1 MNEVPGMERIAGWV
15 KRWVDS
21 LFLRKAGNQMLSG
34 NLTVNG
40 DLTIPDKIIH
50 AGDTNTA
57 IRFPANDNVS
67 IETSGTER
75 LRIDSS
81 GDVGVNVAPSTA
93 AQVAVAS
100 GAASRVGLRV
110 HAAPSQT
117 AALQEWRDSS
127 GNRLARIGA
136 TGGLQS
142 SFVNIA
148 DDAVATIY
156 TNAVSGVLVFWL
168 TGTTAGAQAGSVVL
182 VRSGATGPHA
192 VLLANGTAV
201 EVTTSD
207 VTGTTGTD
215 GKYTISAT
223 ATALK
228 IENRLGGTRTFN
240 WLLIS

>member
-1 MNEVPGMERIAGWV
+1 MDEAPKLSMASIAGWV

-21 LFLRKAGNQMLSG
+21 LFLRKTGNQTFTG
-34 NLTVNG
+34 TLT
-40 DLTIPDKIIH
+40 
-50 AGDTNTA
+50 
-57 IRFPANDNVS
+57 
-67 IETSGTER
+67 
-75 LRIDSS
+75 
-81 GDVGVNVAPSTA
+81 
-93 AQVAVAS
+93 AVS
-100 GAASRVGLRV
+100 GAAGRTAFVV
-110 HAAPSQT
+110 KAAASQT
-117 AALQEWRDSS
+117 AVLQEWRDST
-127 GNRLARIGA
+127 GGRLARIGA

-156 TNAVSGVLVFWL
+156 TDAVSGVLVIWL

-215 GKYTISAT
+215 NKYTISAT

-240 WLLIS
+240 WLRIS

>member
-1 MNEVPGMERIAGWV
+1 MAATI
-15 KRWVDS
+15 D
-21 LFLRKAGNQMLSG
+21 
-34 NLTVNG
+34 
-40 DLTIPDKIIH
+40 DLTAVDETV
-50 AGDTNTA
+50 ADGDFLA
-57 IRFPANDNVS
+57 LHNVS
-67 IETSGTER
+67 KSAGTKDQKLSITK
-75 LRIDSS
+75 LRADAFL
-81 GDVGVNVAPSTA
+81 GRANTWTA
-93 AQVAVAS
+93 AQTVQSPAAGTAPVVVQ
-100 GAASRVGLRV
+100 GAA
-110 HAAPSQT
+110 SQT

-156 TNAVSGVLVFWL
+156 TDAVSGVLVFWL

-182 VRSGATGPHA
+182 VRSGASGPHA

-240 WLLIS
+240 WFRIS